1 MIFITKLNSQKIV
14 INAELIEFIEETP
27 ETMITMT
34 TGKKFVVKEK
44 IEEIVGLVKKYK
56 KELNLPIIKEN

>member
-14 INAELIEFIEETP
+14 VNAELIEFIEETP

-44 IEEIVGLVKKYK
+44 IDEIVALVKKYK

>member
-14 INAELIEFIEETP
+14 VNAELIEFIEETP